1 MAFTKHHRL
10 SGFEWRPITNSK
22 QIFFTALFA
31 STYAITGDECLTQN
45 QIEQDNLK
53 LVLAFYEAAFGQ
65 HNISAVDQY
74 ISPEYIQHN
83 PHVADGQQPLKDF
96 LVPLNAIKAKGPV
109 DIRHTSVTGDIVWLH
124 LKTTGFNGEPL
135 AIIDIFRVKD
145 GKIVEHWDV
154 IQEIPPLSESKNS
167 HPMF

>member
-1 MAFTKHHRL
+1 M
-10 SGFEWRPITNSK
+10 
-22 QIFFTALFA
+22 
-31 STYAITGDECLTQN
+31 
-45 QIEQDNLK
+45 
-53 LVLAFYEAAFGQ
+53 AFYEDSFGQ
-65 HNISAVDQY
+65 HDITAVDKY
-74 ISPEYIQHN
+74 ISSDYIQHN
-83 PHVADGQQPLKDF
+83 PKVADGQQPLKDF
-96 LVPLNAIKAKGPV
+96 LVPFNAIKVKGPV
-109 DIRHTSVTGDIVWLH
+109 DIRHTAASGDLVWLH